1 MKSNLHLKLTKRYP
15 SKVFY
20 CEFYTKEL
28 FYGTPPE
35 NCIYNNMQTGEYV
48 IVSENNN
55 EGNIFLQN
63 LFSFLFRQL
72 VEFSFLFNFYF
83 LVLINSCA
91 WLLLCRGTI
100 SCP

>member
-1 MKSNLHLKLTKRYP
+1 MKSNLHLKLTKRYS

-63 LFSFLFRQL
+63 FIFIFVSSIGRILLFVQFLFSC
-72 VEFSFLFNFYF
+72 FN
-83 LVLINSCA
+83 
-91 WLLLCRGTI
+91 
-100 SCP
+100 